1 MQEYLKN
8 VTFHY
13 KDELVLFDANGDPPG
28 HYDIM
33 NFQRV
38 GALCAILKNL
48 TDSVTDFGLQIL
60 PNPQHKTFF
69 QRFLSFTSALLQL
82 VNVYVCV
89 CVFFNVIVFVLSIVE
104 KVTSLFGY
112 FKVLRKLENL

>member
-1 MQEYLKN
+1 MKKKSKLLQEYLKN

-48 TDSVTDFGLQIL
+48 TD
-60 PNPQHKTFF
+60 
-69 QRFLSFTSALLQL
+69 
-82 VNVYVCV
+82 
-89 CVFFNVIVFVLSIVE
+89 
-104 KVTSLFGY
+104 
-112 FKVLRKLENL
+112 

>member
-1 MQEYLKN
+1 MKKKSKLLQEYLKN

-48 TDSVTDFGLQIL
+48 TDWVTDFGLQIL
-60 PNPQHKTFF
+60 PSSKKT
-69 QRFLSFTSALLQL
+69 A
-82 VNVYVCV
+82 
-89 CVFFNVIVFVLSIVE
+89 
-104 KVTSLFGY
+104 
-112 FKVLRKLENL
+112 

>member
-1 MQEYLKN
+1 MTGFNDQEYLKN

-38 GALCAILKNL
+38 
-48 TDSVTDFGLQIL
+48 
-60 PNPQHKTFF
+60 
-69 QRFLSFTSALLQL
+69 
-82 VNVYVCV
+82 
-89 CVFFNVIVFVLSIVE
+89 CVFAPTWHYMYLANHVYIVSNFSIKVE
-104 KVTSLFGY
+104 VELI
-112 FKVLRKLENL
+112 

>member
-38 GALCAILKNL
+38 GALCAILENL
-48 TDSVTDFGLQIL
+48 TDRVTDFGLQIL
-60 PNPQHKTFF
+60 PSLKNQHKT
-69 QRFLSFTSALLQL
+69 AKLQL
-82 VNVYVCV
+82 GLVWQRAINIY
-89 CVFFNVIVFVLSIVE
+89 I
-104 KVTSLFGY
+104 TS
-112 FKVLRKLENL
+112 